1 MYLKIH
7 VRKMVVL
14 VFKQKVDFKTAAY
27 FSCQQNENITKNR
40 QRLYQGINRYTFL
53 FVWLLFV
60 HSVDYDC
67 FLF

>member
-27 FSCQQNENITKNR
+27 FSCQQNENVTKK
-40 QRLYQGINRYTFL
+40 QAKIISRY
-53 FVWLLFV
+53 
-60 HSVDYDC
+60 
-67 FLF
+67 